1 MIACP
6 RSEACDR
13 VPRRL
18 RHEAGGSDT
27 RPAAAASC
35 SPPFVWIKPHVCTTS
50 TVVDNAQV

>member
-27 RPAAAASC
+27 RPAAATGC
-35 SPPFVWIKPHVCTTS
+35 
-50 TVVDNAQV
+50 